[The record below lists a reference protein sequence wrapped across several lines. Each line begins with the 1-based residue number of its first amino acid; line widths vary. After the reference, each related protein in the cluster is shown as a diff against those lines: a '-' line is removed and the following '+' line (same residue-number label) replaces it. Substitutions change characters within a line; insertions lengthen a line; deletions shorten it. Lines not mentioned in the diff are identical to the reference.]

1 MQAAELP
8 LPACRKNHSENNLQ
22 MVPYRGSQPRRG
34 GRGPRGQ
41 ANISRGFD
49 EDYRSYDDREY
60 TYDNYNPPN
69 SRTHFSRSHD
79 TLPASDFLTDPRETT
94 AQLTVHGM
102 FEAWDLKALDMDFPF
117 WW

>member
-1 MQAAELP
+1 M
-8 LPACRKNHSENNLQ
+8 KKHSENNLQ

-41 ANISRGFD
+41 ANISRGFE

-60 TYDNYNPPN
+60 TYDNYNPVN

-79 TLPASDFLTDPRETT
+79 TLPNTDFFDGPPRDYGLNTGT
-94 AQLTVHGM
+94 RHV
-102 FEAWDLKALDMDFPF
+102 
-117 WW
+117 